1 MLLSSYAGVQRYH
14 KILVLGVVCR
24 VPLNQRL
31 YRSLC
36 KLHLFPELSW
46 RQDQALG
53 TTMRIVRELGPTAF
67 VLQEEDRRVSLGNP
81 HSCSCSVF
89 LKEKDLCK
97 HICWLLLK
105 KFKLP
110 RDHEYA
116 LQIGLLEREINYLL
130 QIPQLASQVKVIVHS
145 LKELKTVD
153 DGYVKQKSIDN
164 DDICP
169 VCQDTLLKKML
180 PVTYCRFGCGN
191 NIHIVCMKIWID
203 HQRDLEKNSLVK
215 CPLCRENFA
224 PLKLI
229 LEEFRNCKKLVT
241 AAEKQSLNK
250 HLGIPCNN
258 CRVLPIE
265 GNCYKCTECGD
276 YHLCHGCFQSF
287 CHPSHTFAF
296 REKRNQRWKSFEPK
310 VQLSTTEENL
320 KINPDGKFIEE
331 KNKEQ
336 FSCIPQQVLNSIPNM
351 VIRKGNPLL
360 DPGLQCRLCLKIFCL
375 GQVTRTLPCNH
386 KFHRKCI
393 DRWLQKENACP
404 IDDQVV
410 YNPLTWETAT
420 SKDKVNQ
427 LGCQPKHLLAKQ
439 PGLDLFIPGT
449 GLSIKQIKPH
459 HVMEV
464 PQSSFQGK
472 CNKKKNAAETEQNLT
487 LNGFSYPCTRDAG
500 SSLLNTQ
507 KPRHL
512 KFSRH
517 VKGLVLIPKAHADK
531 FTNKVVG
538 IDFRVSPN

>member
-1 MLLSSYAGVQRYH
+1 MWRR
-14 KILVLGVVCR
+14 R
-24 VPLNQRL
+24 V
-31 YRSLC
+31 SAS
-36 KLHLFPELSW
+36 PELSW

-53 TTMRIVRELGPTAF
+53 TTLRIVRELGPTAF
-67 VLQEEDRRVSLGNP
+67 VLQEEDQRAAELRVSLGNP

-116 LQIGLLEREINYLL
+116 LQIGLLEREINYVL
-130 QIPQLASQVKVIVHS
+130 QNPQLAPQVKIIADSVKKLI
-145 LKELKTVD
+145 TVD
-153 DGYVKQKSIDN
+153 DGYVKQKSIDSE
-164 DDICP
+164 DICP
-169 VCQDTLLKKML
+169 VCQDMLLKKML
-180 PVTYCRFGCGN
+180 PVTYCRFSCGN

-229 LEEFRNCKKLVT
+229 MEEFRNCKKLVT

-265 GNCYKCTECGD
+265 GNCYKCTECSN

-310 VQLSTTEENL
+310 GQLSTAEENL
-320 KINPDGKFIEE
+320 KVNPEEKFQE

-336 FSCIPQQVLNSIPNM
+336 FSCIPQQVLNSMPNM
-351 VIRKGNPLL
+351 VIRKGSPLL

-375 GQVTRTLPCNH
+375 GQVSRTLPCNH
-386 KFHRKCI
+386 KFHSKCI

-404 IDDQVV
+404 IDDHVV

-420 SKDKVNQ
+420 TKDKVNQ
-427 LGCQPKHLLAKQ
+427 LGSQAKHFLAKQ
-439 PGLDLFIPGT
+439 SGMDLFIPGT
-449 GLSIKQIKPH
+449 GLSTKQIKSH
-459 HVMEV
+459 RVTEV
-464 PQSSFQGK
+464 SQSSFQGNY
-472 CNKKKNAAETEQNLT
+472 NKKANSAETEQNLT
-487 LNGFSYPCTRDAG
+487 LNGFSYPSIRDAG
-500 SSLLNTQ
+500 STLLNTQ

-517 VKGLVLIPKAHADK
+517 IKGLVLIPKARVDK
-531 FTNKVVG
+531 FTDKVVG
-538 IDFRVSPN
+538 TDLRLCANYKTD

>member
-1 MLLSSYAGVQRYH
+1 MSRR
-14 KILVLGVVCR
+14 R
-24 VPLNQRL
+24 V
-31 YRSLC
+31 SAS
-36 KLHLFPELSW
+36 PELSW

-67 VLQEEDRRVSLGNP
+67 VLQEEDRRAAELRVSLGNP

-116 LQIGLLEREINYLL
+116 LQIGLLEREINHLL
-130 QIPQLASQVKVIVHS
+130 QIPQLASQVKVIAHS
-145 LKELKTVD
+145 LNELKTVD

-241 AAEKQSLNK
+241 SAEKQSLNK

-265 GNCYKCTECGD
+265 GNCYKCTECSD

-310 VQLSTTEENL
+310 VHLSTTEENL

-360 DPGLQCRLCLKIFCL
+360 DPGLQCRFCLKIFCL

-404 IDDQVV
+404 IDDHVV

-439 PGLDLFIPGT
+439 PGLDLFMPGT

-459 HVMEV
+459 HATEV

-472 CNKKKNAAETEQNLT
+472 CNKKKNSAETEQNLT

-507 KPRHL
+507 KPKHL

-531 FTNKVVG
+531 FTDKIVG
-538 IDFRVSPN
+538 TDFRVSPN

>member
-1 MLLSSYAGVQRYH
+1 MMGTLIIVYTARQRAY
-14 KILVLGVVCR
+14 VAVDV
-24 VPLNQRL
+24 
-31 YRSLC
+31 
-36 KLHLFPELSW
+36 F
-46 RQDQALG
+46 
-53 TTMRIVRELGPTAF
+53 
-67 VLQEEDRRVSLGNP
+67 LGNP

-130 QIPQLASQVKVIVHS
+130 QSLELAHQVKVIAHS
-145 LKELKTVD
+145 LKELKTVG
-153 DGYVKQKSIDN
+153 DGYVKQKCIDN
-164 DDICP
+164 EAICP

-203 HQRDLEKNSLVK
+203 HQQDLEKNSLVK

-241 AAEKQSLNK
+241 AAEKQSLSK

-258 CRVLPIE
+258 CRALPIE
-265 GNCYKCTECGD
+265 GNCYKCTECSD

-320 KINPDGKFIEE
+320 KINPEEKFIEE

-336 FSCIPQQVLNSIPNM
+336 FSRIPQQVLNSIPNI
-351 VIRKGNPLL
+351 VIRKGSSLL
-360 DPGLQCRLCLKIFCL
+360 DPGLQCRLCLKAFCL
-375 GQVTRTLPCNH
+375 GQVTRTLPCHH
-386 KFHRKCI
+386 KFHRDCI
-393 DRWLQKENACP
+393 DRWLQKENSCP
-404 IDDQVV
+404 IDGHVV
-410 YNPLTWETAT
+410 YNPLTWETAA

-427 LGCQPKHLLAKQ
+427 LGSQAKHLLAKQ

-449 GLSIKQIKPH
+449 GLSTKQIKPH
-459 HVMEV
+459 YVTEAS
-464 PQSSFQGK
+464 QSSFQGN
-472 CNKKKNAAETEQNLT
+472 CNKKKNSAETEQNLT
-487 LNGFSYPCTRDAG
+487 LNGFSFPCTRDAG

-507 KPRHL
+507 KPRQL

-517 VKGLVLIPKAHADK
+517 MKGLVLIPKANADK
-531 FTNKVVG
+531 CTNKVVG
-538 IDFRVSPN
+538 TDLRLYAN

>member
-1 MLLSSYAGVQRYH
+1 MSRR
-14 KILVLGVVCR
+14 R
-24 VPLNQRL
+24 V
-31 YRSLC
+31 SAS
-36 KLHLFPELSW
+36 PELSW

-67 VLQEEDRRVSLGNP
+67 VLQEEDQRAAELRVSLGNP

-130 QIPQLASQVKVIVHS
+130 QNPQVVPQVKIIAHS
-145 LKELKTVD
+145 VKKLITVD
-153 DGYVKQKSIDN
+153 DGLS
-164 DDICP
+164 
-169 VCQDTLLKKML
+169 
-180 PVTYCRFGCGN
+180 
-191 NIHIVCMKIWID
+191 W
-203 HQRDLEKNSLVK
+203 KNSETAKNLLLQQKNKVLTNTLESLAIIAEYY
-215 CPLCRENFA
+215 PLREIATSVLNVVIIIYAMDVFKAFA
-224 PLKLI
+224 IRHI
-229 LEEFRNCKKLVT
+229 LLLSE
-241 AAEKQSLNK
+241 
-250 HLGIPCNN
+250 
-258 CRVLPIE
+258 
-265 GNCYKCTECGD
+265 
-276 YHLCHGCFQSF
+276 
-287 CHPSHTFAF
+287 
-296 REKRNQRWKSFEPK
+296 RNQRWKSFEPK

-320 KINPDGKFIEE
+320 KINPEE
-331 KNKEQ
+331 KFKEENKEP
-336 FSCIPQQVLNSIPNM
+336 FSCIPQQVLNSMPNI
-351 VIRKGNPLL
+351 VIRKGSPLL

-375 GQVTRTLPCNH
+375 GQVSRTLPCNH

-404 IDDQVV
+404 IDDHVV

-427 LGCQPKHLLAKQ
+427 LGSQAKHFLAKQ
-439 PGLDLFIPGT
+439 SGLDLFIPGT

-464 PQSSFQGK
+464 SQSSFQGN
-472 CNKKKNAAETEQNLT
+472 CNKKTNSAATEQNLT
-487 LNGFSYPCTRDAG
+487 LNGFSYPSTRDAG

-507 KPRHL
+507 KPKHL

-517 VKGLVLIPKAHADK
+517 IKGLVLIPKAHADK
-531 FTNKVVG
+531 FTDKVVG
-538 IDFRVSPN
+538 TDLRLCANYKTD